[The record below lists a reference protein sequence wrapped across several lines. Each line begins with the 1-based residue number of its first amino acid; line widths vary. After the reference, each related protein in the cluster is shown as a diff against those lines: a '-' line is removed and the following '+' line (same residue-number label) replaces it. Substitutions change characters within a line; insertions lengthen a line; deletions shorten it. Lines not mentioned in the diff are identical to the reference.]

1 MTASYDYTDI
11 LLDDGF
17 QPEARANGD
26 FALAEGLDC
35 LTQEIKIEA
44 LTTAGELFYD
54 TDFGW
59 SLPDFQQ
66 SQSDDLTLLELR
78 QRVRAKLAE
87 REEIDTSSITVTVTT
102 GDTVSL
108 LVVWRYVGET
118 ATTQL
123 DISIGRVEI
132 EVITVD

>member
-1 MTASYDYTDI
+1 MATYAYTDI
-11 LLDDGF
+11 ALDDNF
-17 QPEARANGD
+17 QPMTQANGD
-26 FALAEGLDC
+26 FALVEGLDC

-54 TDFGW
+54 KDFGW

-66 SQSDDLTLLELR
+66 AQSDDLTLLELQ
-78 QRVRAKLAE
+78 QRVRAKLAS
-87 REEIDTSSITVTVTT
+87 RQEIDTSSIAVTVTT
-102 GDTVSL
+102 GDTVRL
-108 LVVWRYVGET
+108 LIVWRYVG
-118 ATTQL
+118 ATKNTQL

>member
-1 MTASYDYTDI
+1 MITYAYTDI
-11 LLDDGF
+11 ALDDNF
-17 QPEARANGD
+17 QPIPQANGD
-26 FALAEGLDC
+26 FSLAEGLDC
-35 LTQEIKIEA
+35 LTQEIRIEA

-54 TDFGW
+54 TSFGW

-66 SQSDDLTLLELR
+66 AQSDELTLLELQ
-78 QRVRAKLAE
+78 QRVRAKLAA
-87 REEIDTSSITVTVTT
+87 REEIDTSSITVAVTT

-108 LVVWRYVGET
+108 LIVWRYVG
-118 ATTQL
+118 ATKNTQL

>member
-1 MTASYDYTDI
+1 MATYAYTDI
-11 LLDDGF
+11 ALNDSF
-17 QPEARANGD
+17 QPTAQANGD
-26 FALAEGLDC
+26 FSLAEGLDC
-35 LTQEIKIEA
+35 LTQEIRVEA

-66 SQSDDLTLLELR
+66 SQSDELTLLELQ
-78 QRVRAKLAE
+78 QRVRAKLAA

-118 ATTQL
+118 TTTQL

-132 EVITVD
+132 EVIAVD